1 MLKGIEGV
9 GKLGVRGRSPRQKLC
24 FDSLSRTIQASAV
37 CGIDSESHSAS
48 AGNFSAPGATCVGS
62 FQFIEIRA
70 LKTMI
75 QTTPEKETTFGVRYA
90 TWDTSLRVLI
100 LIPFWELF

>member
-1 MLKGIEGV
+1 MKPPAKIAL
-9 GKLGVRGRSPRQKLC
+9 
-24 FDSLSRTIQASAV
+24 FSLSRAIQASAV

-90 TWDTSLRVLI
+90 TWDTSLGVLI
-100 LIPFWELF
+100 LITFLELF